1 MLTAY
6 IGLGANLGARGET
19 MRAALRRMAELP
31 SLRVEQVSHFYET
44 PPWGKIDQPAF
55 LNAAA
60 HISFDGV
67 PQDLLAALQRIEC
80 DLGRMRHEHW
90 GARTIDLDILHIEGV
105 SCEGEALTLPHPY
118 LTARAFVL
126 VPLAEVAPDL
136 VVQGKSITVWCDE
149 ADRAGIVRALELSA
163 PYPLELIAAC
173 DEAGGIGRNGQLL
186 MYCAE
191 DMTHFRR
198 TTMGGIVVM
207 GRCTMESLPDCRPL
221 AGRENIVLSQTLE
234 HVEGF
239 HVVHDLVE
247 LWALLGV
254 LTQDDPRSIFAIG
267 GAACYRLLL
276 PYTRRAY
283 VTRLA
288 GTYAADVFLPQLDGF
303 VRTERRHGEDCIFEI
318 YERV

>member
-60 HISFDGV
+60 RISLDGA
-67 PQDLLAALQRIEC
+67 PHELLGELQRIEHE
-80 DLGRMRHEHW
+80 LGRVRHEHW

-105 SCEGEALTLPHPY
+105 TYADGGLTLPHPY
-118 LTARAFVL
+118 LTERAFVL
-126 VPLAEVAPDL
+126 VPLAEIAPDL
-136 VVQGKSITVWCDE
+136 MVNGKSTAAWLAAVDT
-149 ADRAGIVRALELSA
+149 AGIGRASEIFE

-173 DEAGGIGRNGQLL
+173 DEVGGIGRNGGLL
-186 MYCAE
+186 TDCPE
-191 DMTHFRR
+191 DMAHFRR

-207 GRCTMESLPDCRPL
+207 GRRTMESLPACRPL
-221 AGRENIVLSQTLE
+221 AGRENIVLSRTLE